1 MDTARLIKII
11 LMELTA
17 DNLKLEEELE
27 KAINGDMEI
36 NTKTQ
41 TIKLLLSRIVATEAS
56 IAKFTSMMTNNN
68 NNNNN
73 NNQLNQENNGNN

>member
-1 MDTARLIKII
+1 METARLIKII
-11 LMELTA
+11 LMELTT

-27 KAINGDMEI
+27 KTINGDLEI

-41 TIKLLLSRIVATEAS
+41 QIKHLLSRIVATEAS

-68 NNNNN
+68 NNN
-73 NNQLNQENNGNN
+73 QLNPENNGNN